1 VVIFGV
7 DEVQKIA
14 MAHTEDVRLLVE
26 LRAKKNADA
35 DWKADRIAER
45 IERRKLV
52 AAKRGVS
59 LEGRN
64 E

>member
-1 VVIFGV
+1 
-7 DEVQKIA
+7 VQKIA
-14 MAHTEDVRLLVE
+14 MAHAEDVRLLVE
-26 LRAKKNADA
+26 LLAKKNADA

-52 AAKRGVS
+52 AVKRGVS